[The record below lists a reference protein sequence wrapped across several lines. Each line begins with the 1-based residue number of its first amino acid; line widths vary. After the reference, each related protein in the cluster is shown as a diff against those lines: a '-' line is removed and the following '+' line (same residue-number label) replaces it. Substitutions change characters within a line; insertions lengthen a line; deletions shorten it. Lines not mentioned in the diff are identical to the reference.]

1 MKEPEPPSA
10 LTLRDIAR
18 QAGVSLATVDRV
30 LHNRPGVRPDTVRR
44 VKDAIERNA
53 FQPHVA
59 AAELARGRARR
70 FAFVMP
76 SGPNLFMQQIQSH
89 LGEMS
94 AWLSA
99 RRLAVEMVATDV
111 FDASVLASTLES
123 LVGDYDGVAVVA
135 LDHPSV
141 RAAINDL
148 VDGGTRVVTL
158 VSDVPSSRRHHYV
171 GIDNV
176 AAGRT
181 AGALVGRLV
190 GPRPGKVAIVAGSQG
205 LRDHAERIFGF
216 NQVMTLDFSQL
227 DVLPIIEAQDNDER
241 SEQLLMRLLDD
252 HPDVVGLYNV
262 GAGTQ
267 GVAKSLIDSG
277 RGTQVVFVGHDVTV
291 LTRKLLLQGVMDA
304 AISQNPGHEARAA
317 VRVLLAL
324 ARGEPILSEQE
335 KIRIDIV
342 MRDNLPQGATVRSD
356 VCCSASNSRPDLD
369 GGTLAGRATQ
379 FARRKRGQ
387 KGGRTGVSRNG
398 HRHVRGESGAR
409 ERGWRDRRD
418 SRARAWAVTSRA
430 AVVRAGSG
438 CLGRCC
444 DRRGR

>member
-1 MKEPEPPSA
+1 MREQETNTA

-44 VKDAIERNA
+44 VKETIARNA

-76 SGPNLFMQQIQSH
+76 SGPNLFMQQIQSY

-99 RRLAVEMVATDV
+99 RRLAVETVVTDV
-111 FDASVLASTLES
+111 FEPVVLASKLES
-123 LVGDYDGVAVVA
+123 LAGGFDGVAVVA
-135 LDHPSV
+135 LDHPGV

-148 VDGGTRVVTL
+148 VDGGTKVVTL

-171 GIDNV
+171 GIDNI

-190 GPRPGKVAIVAGSQG
+190 GPRPGKIAIVAGSQG

-216 NQVMTLDFSQL
+216 SQLMASEFSQL
-227 DVLPIIEAQDNDER
+227 EVLPVLEGRDEDER
-241 SEQLLMRLLDD
+241 SQRLMMKLLTDR
-252 HPDVVGLYNV
+252 PDIVGLYNV
-262 GAGTQ
+262 GAGTP
-267 GVAKSLIDSG
+267 GVAKALIDQERAG
-277 RGTQVVFVGHDVTV
+277 QVVFVGHDVTV
-291 LTRKLLLQGVMDA
+291 VTRKLLLNGVMDA
-304 AISQNPGHEARAA
+304 VISQNPGHEARAS
-317 VRVLLAL
+317 VRALLAL
-324 ARGEPILSEQE
+324 ARGEPMLSEQE

-342 MRDNLPQGATVRSD
+342 MRDNLP
-356 VCCSASNSRPDLD
+356 
-369 GGTLAGRATQ
+369 
-379 FARRKRGQ
+379 
-387 KGGRTGVSRNG
+387 
-398 HRHVRGESGAR
+398 
-409 ERGWRDRRD
+409 
-418 SRARAWAVTSRA
+418 
-430 AVVRAGSG
+430 
-438 CLGRCC
+438 
-444 DRRGR
+444 

>member
-1 MKEPEPPSA
+1 MAETLTSTA
-10 LTLRDIAR
+10 LTLKDIAR
-18 QAGVSLATVDRV
+18 EAGVSLATVDRV

-44 VKDAIERNA
+44 VKAAIERNS

-76 SGPNLFMQQIQSH
+76 SGPNPFMQQIEAY

-99 RRLAVEMVATDV
+99 RRLNVEMVATDV
-111 FDASVLASTLES
+111 FDPSALAASLEALS
-123 LVGDYDGVAVVA
+123 GDYDGVAVVA
-135 LDHPSV
+135 LDHPGV

-148 VDGGTRVVTL
+148 VDAGTKVVTL

-171 GIDNV
+171 GIDNI

-190 GPRPGKVAIVAGSQG
+190 GQRSGKVAIVAGSQG

-216 NQVMTLDFSQL
+216 NQVMATEFPDLG
-227 DVLPIIEAQDNDER
+227 VLPVLEGRDEDDR
-241 SEQLLMRLLDD
+241 SEQLLARLLDRHAD
-252 HPDVVGLYNV
+252 IVGLYNV

-267 GVAKSLIDSG
+267 GVAKALNDKALNDKALSEAG
-277 RGTQVVFVGHDVTV
+277 RDKQVVFVGHDVTA
-291 LTRKLLLQGVMDA
+291 LTRRLLLQGVMDA

-324 ARGEPILSEQE
+324 ARGEPILREQE

-342 MRDNLPQGATVRSD
+342 MRDNLP
-356 VCCSASNSRPDLD
+356 
-369 GGTLAGRATQ
+369 
-379 FARRKRGQ
+379 
-387 KGGRTGVSRNG
+387 
-398 HRHVRGESGAR
+398 
-409 ERGWRDRRD
+409 
-418 SRARAWAVTSRA
+418 
-430 AVVRAGSG
+430 
-438 CLGRCC
+438 
-444 DRRGR
+444 

>member
-1 MKEPEPPSA
+1 MAETLTPTV
-10 LTLRDIAR
+10 LTLKDIAR
-18 QAGVSLATVDRV
+18 EAGVSLATVDRV

-44 VKDAIERNA
+44 VKEAIERNS

-76 SGPNLFMQQIQSH
+76 SGPNPFMQQIEAY
-89 LGEMS
+89 LGEMA

-99 RRLAVEMVATDV
+99 RRLSVEMVPTDV
-111 FDASVLASTLES
+111 FNPSVLAASLEALS
-123 LVGDYDGVAVVA
+123 GAYDGVAVVA
-135 LDHPSV
+135 LDHPGV

-148 VDGGTRVVTL
+148 VDAGAKVVTL

-171 GIDNV
+171 GIDNI

-190 GPRPGKVAIVAGSQG
+190 GGRSGKVAIVAGSQG

-216 NQVMTLDFSQL
+216 NQVMATEFPDL
-227 DVLPIIEAQDNDER
+227 DVLPVLEGRDEDDR
-241 SEQLLMRLLDD
+241 SEQLLAQLLGRHADI
-252 HPDVVGLYNV
+252 VGLYNV

-267 GVAKSLIDSG
+267 GVAKALNDKALNAAG
-277 RGTQVVFVGHDVTV
+277 RDKLVFVGHDVTA
-291 LTRKLLLQGVMDA
+291 LTRRLLLQGVMDA

-324 ARGEPILSEQE
+324 ARGEPILREQE

-342 MRDNLPQGATVRSD
+342 MRDNLP
-356 VCCSASNSRPDLD
+356 
-369 GGTLAGRATQ
+369 
-379 FARRKRGQ
+379 
-387 KGGRTGVSRNG
+387 
-398 HRHVRGESGAR
+398 
-409 ERGWRDRRD
+409 
-418 SRARAWAVTSRA
+418 
-430 AVVRAGSG
+430 
-438 CLGRCC
+438 
-444 DRRGR
+444 

>member
-1 MKEPEPPSA
+1 MKQESP

-44 VKDAIERNA
+44 VKETIERNS

-76 SGPNLFMQQIQSH
+76 SGPNLFMQQIQSY
-89 LGEMS
+89 LREMS

-111 FDASVLASTLES
+111 FDASVLASSLEG
-123 LVGDYDGVAVVA
+123 LVGGYDGVAVVA

-148 VDGGTRVVTL
+148 VDGGAKVVTL

-171 GIDNV
+171 GIDNI

-190 GPRPGKVAIVAGSQG
+190 GTRSGASPGKVAIVAGSQG

-216 NQVMTLDFSQL
+216 NQVMASEFSGL
-227 DVLPIIEAQDNDER
+227 SVLPVLEGRDEDER
-241 SEQLLMRLLDD
+241 SAQLLARLLGK
-252 HPDVVGLYNV
+252 HPDIVGLYNV

-267 GVAKSLIDSG
+267 GVAKALFDSG
-277 RGTQVVFVGHDVTV
+277 REKQIVFVGHDVTV

-324 ARGEPILSEQE
+324 ARSEPILSEQE

-342 MRDNLPQGATVRSD
+342 MRDNLP
-356 VCCSASNSRPDLD
+356 
-369 GGTLAGRATQ
+369 
-379 FARRKRGQ
+379 
-387 KGGRTGVSRNG
+387 
-398 HRHVRGESGAR
+398 
-409 ERGWRDRRD
+409 
-418 SRARAWAVTSRA
+418 
-430 AVVRAGSG
+430 
-438 CLGRCC
+438 
-444 DRRGR
+444 

>member
-1 MKEPEPPSA
+1 MKQESP

-44 VKDAIERNA
+44 VKEAIERNS

-76 SGPNLFMQQIQSH
+76 SGPNLFMQQIQSY
-89 LGEMS
+89 LREMS

-111 FDASVLASTLES
+111 FDASVLASSLEA
-123 LVGDYDGVAVVA
+123 LVGGYDGVAVVA

-148 VDGGTRVVTL
+148 VDGGAKVVTL

-171 GIDNV
+171 GIDNI

-190 GPRPGKVAIVAGSQG
+190 GASSGASPGKVAIVAGSQG

-216 NQVMTLDFSQL
+216 NQVMASEFSGL
-227 DVLPIIEAQDNDER
+227 SVLPVLEGRDEDER
-241 SEQLLMRLLDD
+241 SAQLLARLLGK
-252 HPDVVGLYNV
+252 HPDIVGLYNV

-267 GVAKSLIDSG
+267 GVAKALFDSG
-277 RGTQVVFVGHDVTV
+277 REKQIVFVGHDVTV

-324 ARGEPILSEQE
+324 ARSEPILSEQE

-342 MRDNLPQGATVRSD
+342 MRDNLP
-356 VCCSASNSRPDLD
+356 
-369 GGTLAGRATQ
+369 
-379 FARRKRGQ
+379 
-387 KGGRTGVSRNG
+387 
-398 HRHVRGESGAR
+398 
-409 ERGWRDRRD
+409 
-418 SRARAWAVTSRA
+418 
-430 AVVRAGSG
+430 
-438 CLGRCC
+438 
-444 DRRGR
+444 

>member
-1 MKEPEPPSA
+1 MAEETVSAA
-10 LTLRDIAR
+10 LTLKDIAR
-18 QAGVSLATVDRV
+18 EAGVSLATVDRV

-44 VKDAIERNA
+44 VQDTIARNA

-76 SGPNLFMQQIQSH
+76 SGPNPFMQQIEAY

-99 RRLAVEMVATDV
+99 RRISVEMVATDV
-111 FDASVLASTLES
+111 FDPSVLAASLEALS
-123 LVGDYDGVAVVA
+123 GDCDGVAVVA
-135 LDHPSV
+135 LDHPGV
-141 RAAINDL
+141 RAAIDDL
-148 VDGGTRVVTL
+148 VDVGTKVVTL

-171 GIDNV
+171 GIDNI

-190 GPRPGKVAIVAGSQG
+190 GEKSGKVAIVAGSQG

-216 NQVMTLDFSQL
+216 NQVMASEFPDLA
-227 DVLPIIEAQDNDER
+227 VLPVLEGRDEDDR
-241 SEQLLMRLLDD
+241 SERLLARLLGRHADI
-252 HPDVVGLYNV
+252 VGLYNV

-267 GVAKSLIDSG
+267 GVASALSEAG
-277 RGTQVVFVGHDVTV
+277 RDRRMVFVAHDITA
-291 LTRKLLLQGVMDA
+291 LTRRLLLQGAMDA

-324 ARGEPILSEQE
+324 ARGEPILREQE

-342 MRDNLPQGATVRSD
+342 MRDNLP
-356 VCCSASNSRPDLD
+356 
-369 GGTLAGRATQ
+369 
-379 FARRKRGQ
+379 
-387 KGGRTGVSRNG
+387 
-398 HRHVRGESGAR
+398 
-409 ERGWRDRRD
+409 
-418 SRARAWAVTSRA
+418 
-430 AVVRAGSG
+430 
-438 CLGRCC
+438 
-444 DRRGR
+444 

>member
-1 MKEPEPPSA
+1 MKHDAPAA

-44 VKDAIERNA
+44 VKEAIERNS

-70 FAFVMP
+70 FVFVMP
-76 SGPNLFMQQIQSH
+76 SGPNPFMQQIQSY
-89 LGEMS
+89 LGEMT

-111 FDASVLASTLES
+111 FDAAVLASSLEA
-123 LVGDYDGVAVVA
+123 LVGTYDGIAVVA
-135 LDHPSV
+135 LDHPGV

-148 VDGGTRVVTL
+148 VDGGAKVVTL

-171 GIDNV
+171 GIDNI

-216 NQVMTLDFSQL
+216 NQVMASEFSQL
-227 DVLPIIEAQDNDER
+227 DVLPVLEGRDEDER
-241 SEQLLMRLLDD
+241 SEQLLTRLLAK
-252 HPDVVGLYNV
+252 HPDIVGLYNV

-267 GVAKSLIDSG
+267 GVTNALMDSG
-277 RGTQVVFVGHDVTV
+277 CDKQIVFVGHDVTV

-342 MRDNLPQGATVRSD
+342 MRDNLP
-356 VCCSASNSRPDLD
+356 
-369 GGTLAGRATQ
+369 
-379 FARRKRGQ
+379 
-387 KGGRTGVSRNG
+387 
-398 HRHVRGESGAR
+398 
-409 ERGWRDRRD
+409 
-418 SRARAWAVTSRA
+418 
-430 AVVRAGSG
+430 
-438 CLGRCC
+438 
-444 DRRGR
+444 